1 MELALYVVFSRV
13 LCILRKF
20 LKSFDPEALPEYEQG
35 LIMKSRKIF
44 VVVSINIGILMFTN
58 SMFSLLS
65 PFLWIG
71 DVFYSQQDLMLVFT
85 VSVQMF
91 YLTNMLFSLVIV
103 YAMHHFA
110 RYDKESDTLDGGI
123 D

>member
-1 MELALYVVFSRV
+1 MELALYCAFINV

-20 LKSFDPEALPEYEQG
+20 LNSFDEESMPEYEQG
-35 LIMKSRKIF
+35 LIKKSRQLFII
-44 VVVSINIGILMFTN
+44 VSINIGILMFTN

-71 DVFYSQQDLMLVFT
+71 DVFFSQNTITIVFII
-85 VSVQMF
+85 SVQLF
-91 YLTNMLFSLVIV
+91 YLTNTIFSLIML

-110 RYDKESDTLDGGI
+110 RYDSEDQNVTK
-123 D
+123 